1 MGGLVRQVM
10 SNMVL
15 VISVYFPNF
24 LEYTQFYHQKYI
36 FKNCDLEALPW
47 WLSSKESACQCRRH
61 RFNPWSGK
69 IPRAG
74 EQLSPSTTT
83 TEPVLRAW
91 GRKLLTPSCPTASAL
106 QQEKPLQSEV
116 RAPQLER
123 SPLSLQQEKSPH
135 SKEDP
140 AQPQINK

>member
-47 WLSSKESACQCRRH
+47 WLSGKESACQCRRH

-69 IPRAG
+69 IPRAV
-74 EQLSPSTTT
+74 EQLSPSTTI

-91 GRKLLTPSCPTASAL
+91 GRKLLKPSCPRACSATREATAIRSPCTTTGEEPPLTATG
-106 QQEKPLQSEV
+106 EKPTQ
-116 RAPQLER
+116 
-123 SPLSLQQEKSPH
+123 
-135 SKEDP
+135 
-140 AQPQINK
+140 